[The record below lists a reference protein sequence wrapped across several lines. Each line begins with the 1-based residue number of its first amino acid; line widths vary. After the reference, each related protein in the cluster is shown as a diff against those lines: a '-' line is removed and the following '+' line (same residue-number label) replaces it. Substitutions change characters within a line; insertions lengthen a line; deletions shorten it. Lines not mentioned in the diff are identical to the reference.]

1 MRDFERYKLLN
12 ILSLDIVAG
21 SVISAL
27 FFARIFNVKV
37 LPAGLT
43 ALALTVWLIYT
54 ADHLLDAWSIKGEA
68 ATERHRFHQRYFT
81 LLLVC
86 VAVGVIV
93 DTALLFY
100 IRPQVFKWGVILS
113 TIIATYLVIQR
124 YLKFLKEPV
133 IAVLYTCGVLL
144 PSISVTTVHLDMYH
158 WTIVIQFGIL
168 AFTNLLIFSWFDNE
182 PDSKHNQH
190 SFATFFGRRLTEWI
204 IWVFIVTNF
213 IIGMVMMNMNVK
225 AELIL
230 TAMTVCLSLVFVFR
244 SRLKKEDRYRFLG
257 DSIFL
262 FPVVYLV

>member
-1 MRDFERYKLLN
+1 MPDLLRYKLLN

-27 FFARIFNVKV
+27 FFARLFEVKV
-37 LPAGLT
+37 LPAGLG

-68 ATERHRFHQRYFT
+68 ATERHRFHQKYSAF
-81 LLLVC
+81 LLVC

-113 TIIATYLVIQR
+113 TIIAAYLVIQR

-144 PSISVTTVHLDMYH
+144 PSISVTTANLDMFH
-158 WTIVIQFGIL
+158 WTIVNQFGIL

-182 PDSKHNQH
+182 LDSKHNQH
-190 SFATFFGRRLTEWI
+190 SFVTFFGRRLTEWI
-204 IWVFIVTNF
+204 IWLLITTNF
-213 IIGMVMMNMNVK
+213 AVGMVMISTNVK

-230 TAMTVCLSLVFVFR
+230 IVMTVCLSMVFVFR
-244 SRLKKEDRYRFLG
+244 NRLKKDDQYRFLG

-262 FPVVYLV
+262 FPIVYLL